1 MPSAGIFSPYSKRI
15 ISPTTISSIGILIIP
30 SNLLTLALVLEASCC
45 NLSKAFSLPY
55 SDKVEINEA
64 RKIAIAIPTVSY
76 QSKSFIKNI
85 VFIPRAI
92 NRIRIIG
99 SPKLLSNCLKR
110 YLYE

>member
-64 RKIAIAIPTVSY
+64 RKIAITIPTVSY
-76 QSKSFIKNI
+76 QSKSFIKKYS
-85 VFIPRAI
+85 FY
-92 NRIRIIG
+92 
-99 SPKLLSNCLKR
+99 SKSN
-110 YLYE
+110 